1 MHIREWIISFG
12 EYLLKIATQMSRFG
26 VMCFSVD
33 DDHLLRTYE
42 PLEVKATV
50 SLGQTSRGRGVSQR
64 VEHIYIVCVGAGD
77 PYQITN

>member
-1 MHIREWIISFG
+1 
-12 EYLLKIATQMSRFG
+12 MSRFG

-33 DDHLLRTYE
+33 EDHLLWTYE
-42 PLEVKATV
+42 PLEVKVTV

-64 VEHIYIVCVGAGD
+64 LEHIYIVSVGAGD